1 MARGAPKGQRSEG
14 AVAVIRRTER
24 LDAVER
30 RYSREKLGSLSY
42 QEALCL
48 FSALWNEARHLNP
61 SFTDDWKS
69 DIEPDLAIARVLNG
83 LPPHS

>member
-1 MARGAPKGQRSEG
+1 M
-14 AVAVIRRTER
+14 IRRTGR

-30 RYSREKLGSLSY
+30 RYSREKLGNLTY
-42 QEALCL
+42 HEALCL
-48 FSALWNEARHLNP
+48 FTALWSEARSLNP
-61 SFTDDWKS
+61 CFADDWRS

>member
-1 MARGAPKGQRSEG
+1 MQHAEG
-14 AVAVIRRTER
+14 ALNVIRRTGR

-30 RYSREKLGSLSY
+30 RYSREKLGNLTY
-42 QEALCL
+42 HEALCL
-48 FSALWNEARHLNP
+48 FTALWSEARSLNP
-61 SFTDDWKS
+61 CFPGDWRS